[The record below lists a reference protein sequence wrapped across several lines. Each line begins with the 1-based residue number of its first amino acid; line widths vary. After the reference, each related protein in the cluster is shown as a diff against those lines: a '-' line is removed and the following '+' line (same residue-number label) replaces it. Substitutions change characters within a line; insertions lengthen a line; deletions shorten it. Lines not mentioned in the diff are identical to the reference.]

1 MIYEDAI
8 YIKNIYYMLSYAF
21 KTLNEKAYKKIEKLS
36 LADGNNFKIDT
47 HTTQTA
53 EQEQGFFRKYFGKY
67 YGDDKRQGI
76 FQSKFGN
83 K

>member
-1 MIYEDAI
+1 MSHGKIRFVSCILLIAI
-8 YIKNIYYMLSYAF
+8 L
-21 KTLNEKAYKKIEKLS
+21 
-36 LADGNNFKIDT
+36 
-47 HTTQTA
+47 
-53 EQEQGFFRKYFGKY
+53 FFRKYFGKY